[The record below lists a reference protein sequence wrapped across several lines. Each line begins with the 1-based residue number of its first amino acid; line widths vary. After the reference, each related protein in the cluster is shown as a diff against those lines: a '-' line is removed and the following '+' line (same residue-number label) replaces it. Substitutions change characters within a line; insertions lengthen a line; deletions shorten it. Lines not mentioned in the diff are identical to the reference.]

1 MMNKNNEDTISSFNA
16 CTYRIR
22 TTIVSIIFV
31 ELYIWSNFAST
42 MGMKICIGGVA
53 LLLS

>member
-1 MMNKNNEDTISSFNA
+1 MMNKNNEDKLSSFNA

-42 MGMKICIGGVA
+42 MGMTICIGGVA